1 MSPDR
6 LLDMVG
12 QPGGPLADAALYHVE
27 VTDTGPISEHVHR
40 VVLSA
45 PELAGFTFTA
55 GQDLMFRVPRPDGQS
70 LNRRYTMRRFDP
82 AQAAVTVE
90 VSLHANGPGTDWIR
104 GSSVGDTI
112 DVIGPRGKVTLR
124 DGYDWHFF
132 IADETG
138 QPGALAMMESMPPTS
153 QALALFEV
161 DAPSDEQQPV
171 GDALPPVE
179 ITWLHRLGQTVPG
192 DAAPMLEAV
201 AGITLPAG
209 RGHAYISAETK
220 VVRAIQRALEEK
232 GLPSDQISPKAYWR
246 RGLPNRENGE
256 PSKED

>member
-12 QPGGPLADAALYHVE
+12 QPGGPLADAALYHLE
-27 VTDTGPISEHVHR
+27 VTETGPISQHMHR
-40 VVLSA
+40 VVLTA
-45 PELAGFTFTA
+45 PELGNFAFQA
-55 GQDLMFRVPRPDGQS
+55 GQDLMFRVPRPEGEP
-70 LNRRYTMRRFDP
+70 LNRRYTMRRFDQ
-82 AQAAVTVE
+82 AGAAVTVE

-104 GSSVGDTI
+104 ASSVGSTI
-112 DVIGPRGKVTLR
+112 DAIGPRGKVTLR

-138 QPGALAMMESMPPTS
+138 QPGALAMMESMTPSS

-161 DAPSDEQQPV
+161 DGPSDEQQPV
-171 GDALPPVE
+171 GAALPQVD
-179 ITWLHRLGQTVPG
+179 ITWLHRLGATAPG
-192 DAAPMLEAV
+192 DAAPLLDAL
-201 AGITLPAG
+201 ASRALPPG

-220 VVRAIQRALEEK
+220 VVRALQRALEEK
-232 GLPSDQISPKAYWR
+232 GLASDQISPKAYWR